1 MIVHDSPPRVS
12 LREAAAEAW
21 QRQQEEAAEQ
31 KRKQQE
37 FQRGRFGSDLGHALR
52 LLTSTYDPAS
62 PLTEK
67 HINAAQ
73 VELEETADGIVFA
86 ALVTFADER
95 FRYHPSP
102 NSGGR
107 ALFHCFTCPGC
118 GAEVWSDSIISLA
131 ELGEWLEQAPSRC
144 ACRVRQVS

>member
-1 MIVHDSPPRVS
+1 MTVETKLS

-21 QRQQEEAAEQ
+21 ARHQAEFAEQ
-31 KRKQQE
+31 KRRNQE
-37 FQRGRFGSDLGHALR
+37 AARARFGADLGRALR

-62 PLTEK
+62 PLTEDD
-67 HINAAQ
+67 INAAL

-86 ALVTFADER
+86 ALVTFAGER

-102 NSGGR
+102 TSGGR
-107 ALFHCFTCPGC
+107 ALFHRFTCPAC

-131 ELGEWLEQAPSRC
+131 ELGYWIEQAPFRC